1 MDIEQTTLIWIAR
14 VVFTVIAALIG
25 YGVWRFMRRERVVI
39 VPARKAYQPP
49 THIELPEKTIALA
62 IMAKPGRVFDTLRL
76 FKVMHELGFHYAEN
90 QIFEYIID
98 DSKDIAFS
106 IINSRSPYKFSQNPQ
121 QMHPTNGLMAVMQLP
136 VADGDHQVEYFHL
149 LLSVLDE
156 LRTNLDAELCDVN
169 RNPLKNHN
177 LYEIQ
182 KDIELFEQTYTATLQ
197 HDYHTRNH

>member
-90 QIFEYIID
+90 QIFEYVIG

-106 IINSRSPYKFSQNPQ
+106 IINSRSPYTFSQNPQ

-136 VADGDHQVEYFHL
+136 VADGDNQVEYFHL

-177 LYEIQ
+177 LYDIQ

-197 HDYHTRNH
+197 HDYHTRTR